1 MEIPADAIVEGRATF
16 AQTGMIDVLYE
27 GRTVT
32 VLARDLLDSA
42 RLDTSY
48 LD

>member
-1 MEIPADAIVEGRATF
+1 MEIPAGAVIEGRATF
-16 AQTGMIDVLYE
+16 AQTGMIEVLYE

-32 VLARDLLDSA
+32 VVVRDLLDSA
-42 RLDTSY
+42 RLDTSH

>member
-1 MEIPADAIVEGRATF
+1 MEIPAGAVVEGRATF

-32 VLARDLLDSA
+32 VVVRDLLDSA
-42 RLDTSY
+42 GLDTSQQ
-48 LD
+48 D